1 MERLTM
7 KPSAMLAIVPTTA
20 STLIGGLGLPAQS
33 HVATGL
39 ALGPVASTLTA
50 SSGVRLAVVHSR
62 TSEAVPQ
69 MPALWI
75 ACGVSGQSGA
85 PAHRVAVEAAHSVKE
100 RS

>member
-1 MERLTM
+1 MERLMM
-7 KPSAMLAIVPTTA
+7 KPSAMPEIVPRTA

-50 SSGVRLAVVHSR
+50 SSGVTLAVVLLM

-69 MPALWI
+69 MPAL
-75 ACGVSGQSGA
+75 
-85 PAHRVAVEAAHSVKE
+85 
-100 RS
+100 